1 MGTKGTPNRLQH
13 PTRIREYSM
22 KTFVCYYGGRRD
34 VVKAKSREEA
44 RGKMTVKHSIPGT
57 SDRNPLLIMLAY
69 DEKGEPTIP
78 GWRPKVE
85 GF

>member
-1 MGTKGTPNRLQH
+1 M
-13 PTRIREYSM
+13 
-22 KTFVCYYGGRRD
+22 
-34 VVKAKSREEA
+34 VKAKSREEA